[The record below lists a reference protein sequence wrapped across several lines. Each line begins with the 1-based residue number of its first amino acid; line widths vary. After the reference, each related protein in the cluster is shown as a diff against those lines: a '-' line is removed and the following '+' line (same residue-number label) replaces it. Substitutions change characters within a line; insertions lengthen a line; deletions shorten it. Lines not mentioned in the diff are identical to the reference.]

1 MDKRASVCVGLTSED
16 YSLSKHIGREAKSF
30 GYYSEDGR
38 KYRNGDSGGEPY
50 GTPFSSTE
58 VVGCGFNTI
67 TREIFFTKNGT
78 YLGVAFWDIPEM
90 PLYPSV
96 SLRGVVGL
104 TCVAQ
109 FHPPFKFDLH
119 TLPYI
124 SPSMWSESLG
134 DPTLSDEQVLYP
146 PSSSNSRLQPWE
158 SGASSGGRELRGL
171 HIWPAND
178 VAIWLES
185 IGYGLYRKEFYN
197 NNISGRHLHSLN
209 HQLLKNELGIES
221 YGHRADILDRVNKLL
236 ITWKEKVGTEDANSS
251 LMDST
256 DAGSGGSDFTDYTP
270 DHANGAN
277 LLQDSY
283 TLGEEVLQP
292 LRPPLLHHPQAVHR
306 FSDHE
311 NSEDEG
317 RGGRGKRTGNASQ
330 AGGSHS
336 HHPHISSHAN
346 TVGNLNT
353 LTSTGNL
360 APANINPTLVSLVS
374 SNDKDAKWRRRTVPC
389 PDVEVRDDNRN
400 TSSSSSTST
409 TPTTSTTTTP
419 MSTHTHHTPAQLNH
433 RPPGNRP
440 RTNTGNLPL
449 PNGIPHIDPFDIHH
463 DPTGHNH
470 KPKPM
475 QFQNHLAAS
484 TLSSSPPV
492 IHTSHTSPV
501 SHMSTSLS
509 SLPLFTSAPS
519 NNLIPTPI
527 ALHHS
532 TSATGIT
539 QNTPPKRSGS
549 PLARSLLTTP
559 ASAPPS
565 TTSTPITS
573 PETTPATPHPS
584 STPGQ
589 LVVSPSS
596 GSSVSP
602 TKTSGE
608 LAAEPHEWEIDFNEL
623 ELGAVIGMKLSL
635 MNVRSLLTLVFRKG
649 LFR

>member
-1 MDKRASVCVGLTSED
+1 MDKRASVFVGLTSED
-16 YSLSKHIGREAKSF
+16 YSLSKHIGKEPKSF
-30 GYYSEDGR
+30 GYSSEDGR
-38 KYRNGDSGGEPY
+38 KYRNGDSGEAY
-50 GTPFSSTE
+50 GSPFGSTE

-78 YLGVAFWDIPEM
+78 YLGVAFWDIADIA
-90 PLYPSV
+90 LYPAV

-119 TLPYI
+119 TLPDI

-158 SGASSGGRELRGL
+158 SGAGSGGRESRGL
-171 HIWPAND
+171 HVWPAND

-185 IGYGLYRKEFYN
+185 IGYGQYRKEFYN

-236 ITWKEKVGTEDANSS
+236 STWKEKAGTEDSTNSS

-256 DAGSGGSDFTDYTP
+256 DAGSAGSDFSDYP
-270 DHANGAN
+270 QDHANGAS
-277 LLQDSY
+277 LLHDTHPVSD
-283 TLGEEVLQP
+283 EVLQP
-292 LRPPLLHHPQAVHR
+292 FRPPLLHHPQAVHR

-317 RGGRGKRTGNASQ
+317 RGSRGKRNTTTSN
-330 AGGSHS
+330 HS
-336 HHPHISSHAN
+336 HHPHISTHAN
-346 TVGNLNT
+346 TIANLHSLSNT
-353 LTSTGNL
+353 SNNITN
-360 APANINPTLVSLVS
+360 ANINPTLVSLV
-374 SNDKDAKWRRRTVPC
+374 NANDRDKDAKWRRRTVPC
-389 PDVEVRDDNRN
+389 PDVEVRDDMRA
-400 TSSSSSTST
+400 T
-409 TPTTSTTTTP
+409 TPSNNAPTITT
-419 MSTHTHHTPAQLNH
+419 THTHHVPAQLNH

-449 PNGIPHIDPFDIHH
+449 PNGLPHFDPSDLHH

-470 KPKPM
+470 RPKPM
-475 QFQNHLAAS
+475 PFQNHSQLS
-484 TLSSSPPV
+484 TTTLSSSPPV
-492 IHTSHTSPV
+492 IHTSPQPLLHPSPV
-501 SHMSTSLS
+501 SHMSNSLTSLPTFIS
-509 SLPLFTSAPS
+509 SPANT
-519 NNLIPTPI
+519 NLIPSPV

-532 TSATGIT
+532 SSATGIT

-549 PLARSLLTTP
+549 PLARSLLT
-559 ASAPPS
+559 PPPNPSS
-565 TTSTPITS
+565 TTSTPISTPITS
-573 PETTPATPHPS
+573 PEPTPTTPHPS
-584 STPGQ
+584 QTSTLGQ
-589 LVVSPSS
+589 LVVSPSV
-596 GSSVSP
+596 GAGASP

-608 LAAEPHEWEIDFNEL
+608 LPPEPHEWEIDFNEL
-623 ELGAVIGMKLSL
+623 ELGAVIGM
-635 MNVRSLLTLVFRKG
+635 F
-649 LFR
+649 LFYLFIGFIC